1 LQWLVV
7 LAANR
12 FNPAE
17 GRRRILVEGEPCD
30 ALSAVTTCA
39 DMDFRASLALGGNQM
54 RGFHQ
59 PEGTEL

>member
-1 LQWLVV
+1 
-7 LAANR
+7 
-12 FNPAE
+12 
-17 GRRRILVEGEPCD
+17 
-30 ALSAVTTCA
+30 LSAVTTCA